1 MAAAGPDHTLDADE
15 LDSDKHDAEDAQ
27 WYRHLHDA
35 SITDPASF
43 WSAAA
48 RSVDWITA
56 PATVL
61 DAMRAPLYRWFP
73 GASLNT
79 SYNAL
84 DRHVEAGRGSQ
95 AALVYDS
102 AMLGVSRTY
111 TYTEL
116 RDEVAVF
123 AGTLADLGVGRG
135 DRVLVYLP
143 MIPEA
148 VIAMLA
154 TARLGAIHSVVFGG
168 FAPAELAARIRD
180 ARPAAVVTASGG
192 IEPGRRVEYLPA
204 VREALALADSNGTPV
219 IAKNREGF
227 AHAVADYQ
235 GDGAQWL
242 DWDDAVA
249 AAPAVAPVEVAGTD
263 PLYILYTS
271 GTTGA
276 PKGVVRDNGGHA
288 VALTW
293 SMANIFGIG
302 PGDTILTASD
312 VGWVV
317 GHSYIVYG
325 PLLAGATTV
334 LYEGKPVGTP
344 DAGVLGRLIEEY
356 RVKVLF
362 TAPTALRA
370 VRRADPEGAAI
381 RGHDLSSLVTLFSAG
396 ERLDTGTSEW
406 IGGVLGVPVVDNW
419 WQTETGWPICANPR
433 GLGAV
438 PLKPGSP
445 SLPSPGFDV
454 VVLDPDGS
462 PVPAGTEGS
471 IALRLPLPPGTL
483 TTLWGSDE
491 RYRDAYLSAFEG
503 FYTSGDSGY
512 LDADGYLF
520 VMGRTDDVINVA
532 GHRLSTGAIE
542 QVLAH
547 HPAVAECAVLG
558 LLDPVKGQRAS
569 GYVVLKSGVAVDPG
583 ELEADLVRMVR
594 EAIGPVADFRSAVV
608 VEALPKTRS
617 GKILRKT
624 MRQMAA
630 GEQYVVPSTIEDP
643 AVLDALE
650 PLLRPAP
657 SQ

>member
-1 MAAAGPDHTLDADE
+1 MAAAGRQAQAGDSPVDDYRQLHAASLADPG
-15 LDSDKHDAEDAQ
+15 Q
-27 WYRHLHDA
+27 
-35 SITDPASF
+35 F
-43 WSAAA
+43 WLRAA
-48 RSVDWITA
+48 RAIDWITPPTTA
-56 PATVL
+56 L
-61 DAMRAPLYRWFP
+61 DASSAPLSRWFP
-73 GASLNT
+73 DASLNT
-79 SYNAL
+79 SHNAL
-84 DRHVEAGRGSQ
+84 DRHVEAGRGGH

-102 AMLGVSRTY
+102 AMLGVTRTY
-111 TYTEL
+111 TYAEL
-116 RDEVAVF
+116 RDEVALF
-123 AGTLADLGVGRG
+123 AGVLAGLGVGKG
-135 DRVLVYLP
+135 DRVLLYLP

-148 VIAMLA
+148 VVAMLA

-180 ARPAAVVTASGG
+180 ARPSAVVTASGG
-192 IEPGRRVEYLPA
+192 LEPGRRVEYLPA
-204 VREALALADSNGTPV
+204 VHEALALAKSAGTPV
-219 IAKNREGF
+219 VVKERGGF
-227 AHAVADYQ
+227 ASNVGDYQ
-235 GDGAQWL
+235 EPGTHWV
-242 DWDDAVA
+242 DWDEA
-249 AAPAVAPVEVAGTD
+249 ASGADPAAPVEVAAAD

-288 VALTW
+288 VALAW
-293 SMANIFGIG
+293 SMQEIFGIG
-302 PGDTILTASD
+302 PEDVMLTASD

-344 DAGVLGRLIEEY
+344 DAGTFGRLVEQHH
-356 RVKVLF
+356 VTALF

-370 VRRADPEGAAI
+370 IRRADPDGDAI
-381 RGHDLSSLVTLFSAG
+381 RTHDLSSLITLFSAG

-433 GLGAV
+433 GLGGV

-454 VVLDPDGS
+454 VVLAPDGS
-462 PVPAGTEGS
+462 SVPPDTEGS
-471 IALRLPLPPGTL
+471 IALRLPLPPGAL

-491 RYRDAYLSAFEG
+491 RYRDSYLRAFDG

-512 LDADGYLF
+512 VDADGYVF

-542 QVLAH
+542 QVLAQ

-558 LLDPVKGQRAS
+558 LQDPVKGQRAS
-569 GYVVLKSGVAVDPG
+569 GYVVLKAGVSVDPVQ
-583 ELEADLVRMVR
+583 LEAELVALVRT
-594 EAIGPVADFRSAVV
+594 AIGPVADFKTAVV

-630 GEQYVVPSTIEDP
+630 GEAFAVPSTIEDP
-643 AVLDALE
+643 AVLEALA
-650 PLLRPAP
+650 PLLRPLSAP
-657 SQ
+657 

>member
-1 MAAAGPDHTLDADE
+1 MAAEHDAGPGALPGQDYRRLHAESLADPERFWLEAAAG
-15 LDSDKHDAEDAQ
+15 
-27 WYRHLHDA
+27 
-35 SITDPASF
+35 
-43 WSAAA
+43 
-48 RSVDWITA
+48 VDWMTPPTA
-56 PATVL
+56 AVDATH
-61 DAMRAPLYRWFP
+61 APLYRWFP

-84 DRHVEAGRGSQ
+84 DRHVDAGRGDQ
-95 AALVYDS
+95 TALVHDS
-102 AMLGVSRTY
+102 AMLGTVRTS
-111 TYTEL
+111 TYAEL

-123 AGTLADLGVGRG
+123 AGVLARLGVGKG

-148 VIAMLA
+148 VVAMLA
-154 TARLGAIHSVVFGG
+154 CARIGAVHSVVFGG
-168 FAPAELAARIRD
+168 FAAAELAARIRD
-180 ARPAAVVTASGG
+180 ARPSAVVTADGG
-192 IEPGRRVEYLPA
+192 IEPSRRVEYLPA
-204 VREALALADSNGTPV
+204 VQEALALADSTGTPV
-219 IAKNREGF
+219 VVKARDGF
-227 AHAVADYQ
+227 AHGVAGYQ
-235 GDGAQWL
+235 EPGTRWL
-242 DWDDAVA
+242 DWDEAVA
-249 AAPAVAPVEVAGTD
+249 AAEAVPPVEVAATD

-271 GTTGA
+271 GTTGS

-288 VALTW
+288 VALAW
-293 SMANIFGIG
+293 SMRAIFGVG
-302 PGDTILTASD
+302 PGDTMLTASD

-344 DAGVLGRLIEEY
+344 DAGAFGRLIEQH
-356 RVKVLF
+356 RVKALF
-362 TAPTALRA
+362 TAPTALRS
-370 VRRADPEGAAI
+370 VRRADPTAAAV
-381 RGHDLSSLVTLFSAG
+381 RAHDLSSLETLFSAG

-406 IGGVLGVPVVDNW
+406 AGEVLGVPVVDNW

-433 GLGAV
+433 GLGGV
-438 PLKPGSP
+438 PLKAGSP

-454 VVLDPDGS
+454 VILDPGGS

-483 TTLWGSDE
+483 TTLWGSDD
-491 RYRDAYLSAFEG
+491 RYRGAYLSDFDG

-512 LDADGYLF
+512 LDEDGYLF

-542 QVLAH
+542 QVIAQ

-558 LLDPVKGQRAS
+558 LQDPVKGQRAS
-569 GYVVLKSGVAVDPG
+569 GYVVLKAGVTLDPAS
-583 ELEADLVRMVR
+583 LEAELVAMVR
-594 EAIGPVADFRSAVV
+594 RTIGPVADFRSAVV

-630 GEQYVVPSTIEDP
+630 GTAYAVPSTIEDP
-643 AVLDALE
+643 AVLEALE
-650 PLLRPAP
+650 PLLRPLPDA
-657 SQ
+657 

>member
-1 MAAAGPDHTLDADE
+1 MAAEGHDVHHGDVDQANSGLDRYRRLHAASLADPEAFWREAAGA
-15 LDSDKHDAEDAQ
+15 
-27 WYRHLHDA
+27 
-35 SITDPASF
+35 
-43 WSAAA
+43 
-48 RSVDWITA
+48 VDWRTP

-61 DAMRAPLYRWFP
+61 DASSAPSYRWFP
-73 GASLNT
+73 DAFLNT

-84 DRHVEAGRGSQ
+84 DRHVDAGRGGQ

-102 AMLGVSRTY
+102 AMLGVTRTY
-111 TYTEL
+111 TYAEL
-116 RDEVAVF
+116 LDEVAVF
-123 AGTLADLGVGRG
+123 AGVLAGLGVGKG
-135 DRVLVYLP
+135 DRVLIYLP

-148 VIAMLA
+148 VVAMLA
-154 TARLGAIHSVVFGG
+154 AARLGAVHSVVFGG

-180 ARPAAVVTASGG
+180 ARPSAILTASGG
-192 IEPGRRVEYLPA
+192 LEPGRRVEYLSA
-204 VREALALADSNGTPV
+204 VHAALALAESAGTPV
-219 IAKNREGF
+219 VAKAREGF
-227 AHAVADYQ
+227 AHGIRDYQ
-235 GDGAQWL
+235 EPGTSWL

-249 AAPAVAPVEVAGTD
+249 TASAVPPVEVAATD

-293 SMANIFGIG
+293 SMQGIFGIG
-302 PGDTILTASD
+302 PGDVMLTASD

-344 DAGVLGRLIEEY
+344 DAGVFGRLIEQHS
-356 RVKVLF
+356 VKVLF

-370 VRRADPEGAAI
+370 IRRADPEGTAL
-381 RGHDLSSLVTLFSAG
+381 RSHDLSSLTTLFSAG
-396 ERLDTGTSEW
+396 ERLDTGTSGW
-406 IGGVLGVPVVDNW
+406 IGDVLGVPVVDNW

-433 GLGAV
+433 GLGGV
-438 PLKPGSP
+438 PLRAGSP

-454 VVLDPDGS
+454 VVLDHQGS

-483 TTLWGSDE
+483 TTLWGSE
-491 RYRDAYLSAFEG
+491 ARYRDSYLSSFEG
-503 FYTSGDSGY
+503 YYTSGDSGY
-512 LDADGYLF
+512 VDSDGYVF

-542 QVLAH
+542 QVIAQ

-558 LLDPVKGQRAS
+558 LQDPLKGQRAS
-569 GYVVLKSGVAVDPG
+569 GYVVLKSGASVDPG
-583 ELEADLVRMVR
+583 TLQADLVAMVR
-594 EAIGPVADFRSAVV
+594 AAIGPVADFRSAVV

-630 GEQYVVPSTIEDP
+630 GESYVVPSTIEDP
-643 AVLDALE
+643 AVLAALE
-650 PLLRPAP
+650 PLLRPP
-657 SQ
+657 PE